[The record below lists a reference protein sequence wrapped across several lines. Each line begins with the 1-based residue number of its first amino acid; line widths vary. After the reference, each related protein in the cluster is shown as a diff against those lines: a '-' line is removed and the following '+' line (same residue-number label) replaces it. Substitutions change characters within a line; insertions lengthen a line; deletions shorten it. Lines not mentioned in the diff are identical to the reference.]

1 MSKTEHNIDIEE
13 SKSGEQQ
20 LPEENLEQQPAVTP
34 VSEPPASSGMS
45 VRKGLILKNR
55 RIEQGLSLEAVH
67 ETTKIPLD
75 ALKAIEDDYTI
86 GTLSPFYIRGF
97 VKIYAKYLN
106 IDVSEVLDD
115 FQKEELPKV
124 TKQEVD
130 TDFEFKVKQTLK
142 KYLTHQRRKQIM
154 TVLGFLLFCFVLF
167 HAITFMTKAF
177 RNRKPKETVRVKP
190 EPVPVAVSPA
200 PVRNEPAAA
209 PKPKVAPAPIPKP
222 EVTPPKPQ
230 VTAPRPKPIVRPSP
244 QAASAAAPAVVVSPP
259 VETPQKDVR
268 LTVRAQKDSWL
279 RVKAD
284 DKTVFQSTLAKGAVE
299 TWQADS
305 DIVIKGKNI
314 IHLEFELNGKLIGT
328 LGRKNRKAKSVTF
341 TKDGLS
347 VTK

>member
-1 MSKTEHNIDIEE
+1 MSNTEHNVDIHED
-13 SKSGEQQ
+13 KTDEQTMSEDQ
-20 LPEENLEQQPAVTP
+20 LEQQAAVTP
-34 VSEPPASSGMS
+34 PPEPPSSGQS

-55 RIEQGLSLEAVH
+55 RMEQGLSLEAVH

-75 ALKAIEDDYTI
+75 ALKAIEEDYTI

-97 VKIYAKYLN
+97 VKIYSKYLG
-106 IDVSEVLDD
+106 IDVSEVLED

-130 TDFEFKVKQTLK
+130 TDFEFKIKQTLK

-167 HAITFMTKAF
+167 HAITFAS
-177 RNRKPKETVRVKP
+177 RAISNRKPKQTVKVK
-190 EPVPVAVSPA
+190 A
-200 PVRNEPAAA
+200 EPAAVAVNPTPAVREAPPAAAEVKAAPPA
-209 PKPKVAPAPIPKP
+209 PKPQA
-222 EVTPPKPQ
+222 
-230 VTAPRPKPIVRPSP
+230 TAPRPKPVVRPSP
-244 QAASAAAPAVVVSPP
+244 QAAPQPPPPVTPPP

-284 DKTVFQSTLAKGAVE
+284 EKTVFQSTLSKGAVE
-299 TWQADS
+299 TWQADK

-314 IHLEFELNGKLIGT
+314 IHLEFELNGKMIGT